1 MLWGCLIAGFIILAN
16 PVIHVVDIL
25 PDAVGFFLIAA
36 ALTKTSYYVG
46 YISKARDGFMK
57 LAFLEIV
64 KFFSVVLIPYT
75 SGSAKILLVF
85 VFGLA
90 ELILFIPTLNSL
102 YEGISFIGLWYGGDS
117 VYAKKVKKNKTVE
130 LVSSTKKYILFF
142 YILRVAATVIPELTE
157 LQMYDNIGEV
167 KTIQNR
173 LTYYKP
179 FLYIVCSLAVVICG
193 IVLIVKVASYFG
205 GIKRDRQLN
214 AALEAKYQTDIV
226 PRTTLFIAKNMKN
239 ALIIFAFSVI
249 CEFVLSADS
258 VNLMVGIIPSALL
271 MASALII
278 SKYEKKAKIIIP
290 FAAVRGILSIV
301 NLVLQVRY
309 FSEYSVEAIDWIS
322 TAYDQ
327 YYSMAMLI
335 AVEKIIALASAL
347 IFYTILMKTVKNQ
360 LEIFGV
366 KTDTAQYSKK
376 NRDLETYNSVGGKLL
391 MCVILA
397 IINYAFAAA
406 HAYMAASM
414 TLATLINSAITLI
427 YIAYVIYTVIV
438 MDDLIYDKE
447 LEIA

>member
-46 YISKARDGFMK
+46 YIGKARDGFMK
-57 LAFLEIV
+57 LAFLEII
-64 KFFSVVLIPYT
+64 KFFSIVLIPYS
-75 SGSAKILLVF
+75 SGSAKILLTF
-85 VFGLA
+85 VFSLA
-90 ELILFIPTLNSL
+90 ELILFIPALNSL
-102 YEGISFIGLWYGGDS
+102 FEGISFIGLWYGGDAI
-117 VYAKKVKKNKTVE
+117 YAKKVKKKKTVE
-130 LVSSTKKYILFF
+130 LISSTKNYILFF
-142 YILRVAATVIPELTE
+142 YILRIAATLLPELTE

-167 KTIQNR
+167 KALQNR

-193 IVLIVKVASYFG
+193 IILVVKITSYFST
-205 GIKRDRQLN
+205 IKRDKQLN
-214 AALEAKYQTDIV
+214 DALDTKYQTDIL
-226 PRTTLFIAKNMKN
+226 PRTTLFTAKNMKN
-239 ALIIFAFSVI
+239 ALLIFAFSVI
-249 CEFVLSADS
+249 CEFVLTADS

-271 MASALII
+271 IASALIVR
-278 SKYEKKAKIIIP
+278 KYEKKSVIIIP
-290 FAAVRGILSIV
+290 FAAVRGVLSIV
-301 NLVLQVRY
+301 NLVLQIRY

-327 YYSMAMLI
+327 YYTMAMLI
-335 AVEKIIALASAL
+335 AAEKIIALVSVL
-347 IFYTILMKTVKNQ
+347 IFYTILMKTIKNQ

-376 NRDLETYNSVGGKLL
+376 NRDLETYNTVGGKIL
-391 MCVILA
+391 MCVILS
-397 IINYAFAAA
+397 IINYSFAAA

-414 TLATLINSAITLI
+414 SLATLINSVITLI
-427 YIAYVIYTVIV
+427 YIAYVIYTVILL
-438 MDDLIYDKE
+438 DDLIYDKE